1 MKKTG
6 TIIMTA
12 GLIILAAVFCFAI
25 KNIKEAND
33 AGKNAERIYTKLVDV
48 MADEVNGTK
57 PTKPSND
64 ATTSEQDENSAG
76 SVYDGVSVSDSYV
89 SVMDTAYIEGF
100 SYLGIIEI
108 PSLGLSLPVGE
119 NFSYDQLDYSP
130 CRYCGSYYTDD
141 LVICGHNFTS
151 HFGPLNYLEP
161 GSSVVLI
168 TTGGERINYT
178 VLERETVWPQQMERM
193 TDPGDNLWDM
203 TLFTCNNGGERRCA
217 VRCARVRNS

>member
-1 MKKTG
+1 
-6 TIIMTA
+6 MTA

-119 NFSYDQLDYSP
+119 KLLLRSAGLFSLPLLRLLLYGRS
-130 CRYCGSYYTDD
+130 
-141 LVICGHNFTS
+141 GHLRS
-151 HFGPLNYLEP
+151 
-161 GSSVVLI
+161 
-168 TTGGERINYT
+168 
-178 VLERETVWPQQMERM
+178 
-193 TDPGDNLWDM
+193 
-203 TLFTCNNGGERRCA
+203 
-217 VRCARVRNS
+217 